1 MSFSLWCD
9 FVENHFLDTEF
20 VELIASGKING
31 ATSNPAIFKQA
42 ILNSPAYKAQIA
54 KFKGKNAKDIYEN
67 LAVADIQKAAD
78 KLALNFFQKNDGFVS
93 LEIDPRLYDN
103 TALSLGEAKR
113 LYTAIGKA
121 NVMMKIPATA
131 QSYEVMSV
139 LMSEGISVN
148 ATLIFS
154 LQQAKACFDALNL
167 GLKAFRTKNANALK
181 GGNLREPQGVIS
193 VFVSRFDRLLNKR
206 VVAKNEVGILNASLC
221 YHHIHAQNEPSIRTL
236 FASTGV
242 KGDDL
247 PKDYYINE
255 LLFEGCINTAPMD
268 ALRAFKGGTI
278 CENALIDKNSSAC
291 AKNAPQNEC
300 ACESGAKF
308 KKPLSESE
316 IHAKLRANLS
326 DDELEK
332 ACKFLLDDGLK
343 QFCVAYEEILG
354 ALR

>member
-20 VELIASGKING
+20 VELISSGKING

-54 KFKGKNAKDIYEN
+54 KFKGKNAKEIYEN
-67 LAVADIQKAAD
+67 LAVSDIQKAAD
-78 KLALNFFQKNDGFVS
+78 KLALNFFEKNDGFVS

-113 LYTAIGKA
+113 LYTAISKE
-121 NVMMKIPATA
+121 NVMMKIPATP
-131 QSYEVMSV
+131 QSYEVMSA

-154 LQQAKACFDALNL
+154 LAQAKACFDALNS
-167 GLKAFRTKNANALK
+167 GLKAFRAKNANALK

-193 VFVSRFDRLLNKR
+193 VFVSRFDRLLNTK
-206 VVAKNEVGILNASLC
+206 VLAKNEVGILNASLC
-221 YHHIHAQNEPSIRTL
+221 YHHIHAQNEQNIRTL

-247 PKDYYINE
+247 PKDYYIGE
-255 LLFEGCINTAPMD
+255 LLFDNSINTAPMD
-268 ALRAFKGGTI
+268 ALRAFKGGVI
-278 CENALIDKNSSAC
+278 CENGLREN
-291 AKNAPQNEC
+291 
-300 ACESGAKF
+300 GAKF
-308 KKPLSESE
+308 KTPLSESE
-316 IHAKLRANLS
+316 IHTKLRANLS
-326 DDELEK
+326 DDELEN
-332 ACKFLLDDGLK
+332 ACKFLLDEGLK
-343 QFCVAYEEILG
+343 QFCVAFEEILR